1 MMGSHQPFT
10 EEIRPGRLILTR
22 LMPGEEVFARLKE
35 ISLQQGIQ
43 RAAVL
48 SAIGSFE
55 EVVFR
60 NLQDDIALPILL
72 EKTVEFRLHG
82 PFEVLS
88 LEGNLF
94 PLQNQ
99 PFLHLHCLLSDF
111 RGQVTGGHLFSAR
124 AFSTLE
130 ILLQEL
136 AECSTVKEKSELTGL
151 NELLRP

>member
-1 MMGSHQPFT
+1 MESHRPFL
-10 EEIRPGRLILTR
+10 EEIRTGRLVLTR
-22 LMPGEEVFARLKE
+22 VMPGDEVFSRLKE
-35 ISLQQGIQ
+35 IAVAEGIE

-60 NLQDDIALPILL
+60 NLQDNISLPIQL
-72 EKTVEFRLHG
+72 EKTTEFSLHG

-94 PLQNQ
+94 PLQGQ
-99 PFLHLHCLLSDF
+99 PFFHLHCLLSDS

-130 ILLQEL
+130 ILLAEL
-136 AECSTVKEKSELTGL
+136 QGSSTVKEKSGLTGL

>member
-1 MMGSHQPFT
+1 
-10 EEIRPGRLILTR
+10 
-22 LMPGEEVFARLKE
+22 MPTEEVFAKLKE
-35 ISLQQGIQ
+35 ISFQEKIE
-43 RAAVL
+43 RAAIV

-55 EVVFR
+55 DVVFR
-60 NLQDDIALPILL
+60 NLQDDISLHILL
-72 EKTVEFRLHG
+72 DKTVEFKLHG

-94 PLQNQ
+94 PLRGQ
-99 PFLHLHCLLSDF
+99 PFLHLHCLLSDSQG
-111 RGQVTGGHLFSAR
+111 RVTGGHLFSAR

-136 AECSTVKEKSELTGL
+136 VECLIVKEKSELTGL

>member
-1 MMGSHQPFT
+1 MGSHQPFL
-10 EEIRPGRLILTR
+10 EVVKPGRLILTR
-22 LMPGEEVFARLKE
+22 VMPGEEVFTRLKE
-35 ISLQQGIQ
+35 ISMRERIQ

-55 EVVFR
+55 DVIFR
-60 NLQDDIALPILL
+60 NLQDDISLPILL
-72 EKTVEFRLHG
+72 DKTMEFKLHG

-94 PLQNQ
+94 PLQGQ
-99 PFLHLHCLLSDF
+99 PFLHLHCQLSDSQG
-111 RGQVTGGHLFSAR
+111 RVIGGHLFSAK

-136 AECSTVKEKSELTGL
+136 VESSVVKEKSDLTGL
-151 NELLRP
+151 NELLKP

>member
-1 MMGSHQPFT
+1 MGSHQPFL
-10 EEIRPGRLILTR
+10 EVVKPGRLILTR
-22 LMPGEEVFARLKE
+22 VMPGEEVFMRLKE
-35 ISLQQGIQ
+35 ISMRERIQ

-55 EVVFR
+55 DVIFR
-60 NLQDDIALPILL
+60 NLQDDISLPILL
-72 EKTVEFRLHG
+72 DKTMEFKLHG

-94 PLQNQ
+94 PLQGQ
-99 PFLHLHCLLSDF
+99 PFFHLHCQLSDSGG
-111 RGQVTGGHLFSAR
+111 RVIGGHLFLAK

-136 AECSTVKEKSELTGL
+136 LGSSVVKQKSDLTGL
-151 NELLRP
+151 NELLQP

>member
-1 MMGSHQPFT
+1 MAPHHPFLET
-10 EEIRPGRLILTR
+10 VKPGRLILTR
-22 LMPGEEVFARLKE
+22 IMPKEEVFAKLRE
-35 ISLQQGIQ
+35 IVAQGGIQ
-43 RAAVL
+43 RAAIL

-60 NLQDDIALPILL
+60 NLQDDISLPILL
-72 EKTVEFRLHG
+72 EKTVEFKLHG

-94 PLQNQ
+94 PLQDQ
-99 PFLHLHCLLSDF
+99 AFLHLHCLLSDSQG
-111 RGQVTGGHLFSAR
+111 RVTGGHLFSAK

-136 AECSTVKEKSELTGL
+136 VETSVVKEKSELTGL
-151 NELLRP
+151 NELLKP

>member
-1 MMGSHQPFT
+1 MGGHQPFL
-10 EEIRPGRLILTR
+10 EEVKTKRLILTR
-22 LMPGEEVFARLKE
+22 LMPGAEVFSKLKE
-35 ISLQQGIQ
+35 IALQERIE

-55 EVVFR
+55 DVVFR
-60 NLQDDIALPILL
+60 NLQEKISLPIQL
-72 EKTVEFRLHG
+72 EKTIEFSLHG

-94 PLQNQ
+94 PLQDQ
-99 PFLHLHCLLSDF
+99 PFFHLHCLLSDSK
-111 RGQVTGGHLFSAR
+111 GQVTGGHLFSAQ

-130 ILLQEL
+130 ILLMEL
-136 AECSTVKEKSELTGL
+136 EASTVKEKSELTGL

>member
-1 MMGSHQPFT
+1 MESHRPFL
-10 EEIRPGRLILTR
+10 EEIRTGRLILTR
-22 LMPGEEVFARLKE
+22 VMPGDEVFSRLKE
-35 ISLQQGIQ
+35 IAVAERIE

-60 NLQDDIALPILL
+60 NLQDNISLPIQL
-72 EKTVEFRLHG
+72 EKTTEFSLRG

-94 PLQNQ
+94 PLQGQ
-99 PFLHLHCLLSDF
+99 PFFHLHCLLSDS

-130 ILLQEL
+130 ILLAEL
-136 AECSTVKEKSELTGL
+136 QGSSTVKEKSGLTGL

>member
-1 MMGSHQPFT
+1 MESHRPFL
-10 EEIRPGRLILTR
+10 EEIRTGRLILTR
-22 LMPGEEVFARLKE
+22 VMPGDEVFSKLKE
-35 ISLQQGIQ
+35 IAVTEGIE

-60 NLQDDIALPILL
+60 NLQDNISLPIQL
-72 EKTVEFRLHG
+72 EKTTEFSLHG

-94 PLQNQ
+94 PLQGQ
-99 PFLHLHCLLSDF
+99 PFFHLHCLLSDSK
-111 RGQVTGGHLFSAR
+111 GQVTGGHLFSAR

-130 ILLQEL
+130 ILLAEL
-136 AECSTVKEKSELTGL
+136 QGSSAVKEKSGLTGL

>member
-1 MMGSHQPFT
+1 MAPHQPFLET
-10 EEIRPGRLILTR
+10 VKPGRLILSR
-22 LMPGEEVFARLKE
+22 VMPGEEVFAKLRE
-35 ISLQQGIQ
+35 IAAQEGIQ
-43 RAAVL
+43 RAAVV

-60 NLQDDIALPILL
+60 NLQEGISLPILL
-72 EKTVEFRLHG
+72 EKTVEFKLHG

-94 PLQNQ
+94 PFQEQ
-99 PFLHLHCLLSDF
+99 PFLHLHCLLSDAQG
-111 RGQVTGGHLFSAR
+111 RVTGGHLFSAS

-136 AECSTVKEKSELTGL
+136 VETSVVKEKSELTGL
-151 NELLRP
+151 NELLLP